1 MESKLRIPGHYMV
14 AIIVGVQ
21 TGVIGE
27 WLRGGMAET
36 PEEVANILATV
47 LRDVPKSLLAD

>member
-36 PEEVANILATV
+36 PEEVASILATV
-47 LRDVPKSLLAD
+47 LRDVPKSLLVD